1 MPKLKTHKGIQKRFK
16 ITGTGKLMRMH
27 QGKSHL
33 RIAKSKRVK
42 RSYDKMEPMSTRE
55 RKKIMRLI
63 PYGV

>member
-16 ITGTGKLMRMH
+16 ITGTGKIMHMH
-27 QGKSHL
+27 QGRSHL

-42 RSYDKMEPMSTRE
+42 RSYDAMTVISPAD
-55 RKKIMRLI
+55 RKRIQRLI

>member
-16 ITGTGKLMRMH
+16 ITGTGKLMHMH

-42 RSYDKMEPMSTRE
+42 RSYDEMAPMSTHE

>member
-16 ITGTGKLMRMH
+16 ITGTGKIMHAH
-27 QGKSHL
+27 QGRSHL

-42 RSYDKMEPMSTRE
+42 RSYDSMAVMSPRE

>member
-16 ITGTGKLMRMH
+16 ITGTGKLMHAH

-33 RIAKSKRVK
+33 RSAKSKRVR
-42 RSYDKMEPMSTRE
+42 RSYDEMAVMSPHE
-55 RKKIMRLI
+55 RRKIMRLI

>member
-16 ITGTGKLMRMH
+16 ITGTGKLMHMH
-27 QGKSHL
+27 QGRSHL

-42 RSYDKMEPMSTRE
+42 RSYDKMAVMSPHE

>member
-16 ITGTGKLMRMH
+16 ITGSGKIMHMH
-27 QGKSHL
+27 QGRSHL
-33 RIAKSKRVK
+33 RMAKSKRTK
-42 RSYDKMEPMSTRE
+42 RQYDSMAVMSPRE

>member
-1 MPKLKTHKGIQKRFK
+1 MPKLKTHKTIAKRFK
-16 ITGTGKLMRMH
+16 ITGTGKIMHMH

-42 RSYDKMEPMSTRE
+42 RSYDEMAVMSGHE